1 MKILFLFCIVLVS
14 QQVLSQNQADSGSAI
29 TIHKDPRVD
38 LLIKKQIELNK
49 EVYIINARSGQ
60 GFRVMVVNTRDR
72 EKAMEIKSRML
83 QDFPEHKTYL
93 IYQSPYFKVQ
103 IGNFKERSEANMLK
117 KDISRIYPTG
127 VVVVPAVVELKP
139 ELDEFLN

>member
-1 MKILFLFCIVLVS
+1 MKIVFSFFILLFS
-14 QQVLSQNQADSGSAI
+14 QQVLSQSQADSGSSI
-29 TIHKDPRVD
+29 VIHKDPRID

-49 EVYIINARSGQ
+49 EVYILNARSGQ
-60 GFRVMVVNTRDR
+60 GFRVMVINTKDR
-72 EKAMEIKSRML
+72 NKAMEIKSRML

-103 IGNFKERSEANMLK
+103 IGNFKERAEADLLK
-117 KDISRIYPTG
+117 KGISRIYPTG

-139 ELDEFLN
+139 ELDEFLE